1 MVRVARI
8 ADHTHT
14 RPGLGR
20 RLRQARGGMTMRE
33 LGSAAGVSA
42 AYISRIEKDERI
54 PSLQLIYRFADH
66 LHVNRS
72 WLATGE
78 PADQHDEDLQ
88 ALRRENERLRDLL
101 SEIRARA
108 EDALR

>member
-1 MVRVARI
+1 VARI
-8 ADHTHT
+8 ADHSHI
-14 RPGLGR
+14 RPGFGE
-20 RLRQARGGMTMRE
+20 RLRHARGEMTMRE
-33 LGSAAGVSA
+33 LGSAVGVSS
-42 AYISRIEKDERI
+42 AYISQIEKDGRV

-66 LHVNRS
+66 LRVNRS

-78 PADQHDEDLQ
+78 AAHQHDEELQ

-108 EDALR
+108 EDAPH